1 MKSVLRNVILP
12 ATVIYLFLA
21 GTGLLLTHPLAR
33 FVRGEDG
40 INRDLAA
47 HRTSTWSE
55 VTAVFGTLAN
65 TTAIVATVAVLALIL
80 RLVYGRWRE
89 SLTLVAAVA
98 LQAAVFLLTTLV
110 VDRPR
115 PAVPHL
121 DAAPPTSSYPSGH
134 TGAATALYVGLAVV
148 VGWRLRHRVPRVLL
162 FAVFG
167 AVPLAVGVSRLYRG
181 MHHPTDVLFG
191 LLNGLACLT
200 VAANAFLRRPG
211 AEPRPRAAAGH
222 RRSVESSGR
231 G

>member
-98 LQAAVFLLTTLV
+98 LQAVELPVRAHGCGDGAVRRAGRRGGVAPAAPGAARAALRGV
-110 VDRPR
+110 RRRPAR
-115 PAVPHL
+115 GRRVPAVPGH
-121 DAAPPTSSYPSGH
+121 APPHRRTLRPAQRSRLPYGGGERLPAPARCR
-134 TGAATALYVGLAVV
+134 AAT
-148 VGWRLRHRVPRVLL
+148 
-162 FAVFG
+162 
-167 AVPLAVGVSRLYRG
+167 SRRCWT
-181 MHHPTDVLFG
+181 P
-191 LLNGLACLT
+191 
-200 VAANAFLRRPG
+200 
-211 AEPRPRAAAGH
+211 
-222 RRSVESSGR
+222 SIS
-231 G
+231 